1 MTAPRA
7 LLLGLL
13 LLMGASPLYGQVV
26 ITSPWGIAPPAWGP
40 RSMQMAPWG
49 VFAPP
54 PLYGRSYYAPPQPM
68 GHQITP
74 TGPNGYTYEPV
85 YAPAQS
91 NAAPASLAAPA
102 PAVAAQSGY
111 ERALALFR
119 AGRYDAVLLET
130 GAIVLVNPDD
140 GRAQLLESHALFAL
154 GRFDESAAALRRFLL
169 VTPEA
174 QWPALLA
181 GPRDEYRATRY
192 STHLAALERHLQVR
206 PTDVDVKLLLAY
218 HAGNVGL
225 VQQAVMQLT
234 VLVPTT
240 DDDAARRLL
249 EYWRAPP
256 R

>member
-1 MTAPRA
+1 MTAARA
-7 LLLGLL
+7 LLLGWLL
-13 LLMGASPLYGQVV
+13 IIGARPLSAQVA
-26 ITSPWGIAPPAWGP
+26 IAPSWGMMPPAWGP
-40 RSMQMAPWG
+40 RTVQMAPWG

-85 YAPAQS
+85 YAPAQPNAS
-91 NAAPASLAAPA
+91 PMSLPSAAPLVAAPGEYDQALAA
-102 PAVAAQSGY
+102 
-111 ERALALFR
+111 FR
-119 AGRYDAVLLET
+119 GGRYDEVLLKT

-154 GRFDESAAALRRFLL
+154 GRFDESTAALRRFLL
-169 VTPEA
+169 VTPVA

-192 STHLAALERHLQVR
+192 STHIAALELYLQMR
-206 PTDVDVKLLLAY
+206 PNDGDAKLLLAY

-234 VLVPTT
+234 MLVPTT